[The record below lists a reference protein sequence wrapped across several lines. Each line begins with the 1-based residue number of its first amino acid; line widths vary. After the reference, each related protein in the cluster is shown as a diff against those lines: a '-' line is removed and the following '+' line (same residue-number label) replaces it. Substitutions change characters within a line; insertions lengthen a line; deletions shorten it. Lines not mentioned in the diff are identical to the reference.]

1 MPNYNKPPMNNIPFE
16 FTTGGYQA
24 PDFSEVPFQ
33 WGLRPTFQQTANL
46 QAAIN
51 VISQSSADL
60 SALISSTDFQGY
72 DNLNAYVKPTI
83 QTYSDLVA
91 AIRRLDQDDND
102 LGGDIHGWAIK
113 DLNAE
118 IGAHPPANLQAI
130 LNVIEIRDLPAEIT
144 GEWWYGQTD
153 LGAEVYKIYQRGYK
167 NLIAI
172 LHGWQ
177 EFDLASYINPV
188 YKYDLQA
195 LIQSTTTADLGGSLF
210 PIQPVDLQGLIHG
223 WAISNL
229 AAILIGGYGPYDI
242 QASLNPIPGR
252 DLSAII
258 TGWKGFQIPI
268 DLPASLSSWAIT
280 DLSAIIS
287 LIEAVDL
294 GASITAVGKLANLGA
309 IIIPK
314 TILMKRAL
322 QISLLEHK
330 DMKAVINFQ
339 CFGSAY
345 SNLGASMHTIYKSEL
360 KAFIIG
366 WFSGFA
372 DNVGDLGAYI
382 NAEDYY
388 VEDKFTVT
396 FVPGVRKYTQL
407 NINFSVNDVYKT
419 FDTLPIIYG
428 SFYGANLSATING
441 ILTSYDL
448 GATVT
453 PVLQTNYTELPENV
467 NPKSHEIVIDF
478 NDRWRENWRRF
489 VEIMFK
495 RDGAEPFHYFYVE
508 GSNTIYRVD
517 RDRHWTI
524 WADSYLNT
532 EDDMVERRDIR
543 QKYIFN
549 MSNYS
554 TVDEA
559 VRDLIDRVST
569 YRRASLGASI
579 VGEWG
584 PMANL
589 SASIEPKIKYS
600 WVKYLGASLTVQ
612 GGSLALG
619 ASITGL

>member
-1 MPNYNKPPMNNIPFE
+1 
-16 FTTGGYQA
+16 
-24 PDFSEVPFQ
+24 
-33 WGLRPTFQQTANL
+33 
-46 QAAIN
+46 
-51 VISQSSADL
+51 
-60 SALISSTDFQGY
+60 
-72 DNLNAYVKPTI
+72 
-83 QTYSDLVA
+83 
-91 AIRRLDQDDND
+91 
-102 LGGDIHGWAIK
+102 
-113 DLNAE
+113 
-118 IGAHPPANLQAI
+118 
-130 LNVIEIRDLPAEIT
+130 
-144 GEWWYGQTD
+144 
-153 LGAEVYKIYQRGYK
+153 
-167 NLIAI
+167 
-172 LHGWQ
+172 
-177 EFDLASYINPV
+177 
-188 YKYDLQA
+188 
-195 LIQSTTTADLGGSLF
+195 
-210 PIQPVDLQGLIHG
+210 
-223 WAISNL
+223 
-229 AAILIGGYGPYDI
+229 
-242 QASLNPIPGR
+242 
-252 DLSAII
+252 
-258 TGWKGFQIPI
+258 
-268 DLPASLSSWAIT
+268 
-280 DLSAIIS
+280 
-287 LIEAVDL
+287 
-294 GASITAVGKLANLGA
+294 
-309 IIIPK
+309 
-314 TILMKRAL
+314 
-322 QISLLEHK
+322 
-330 DMKAVINFQ
+330 
-339 CFGSAY
+339 
-345 SNLGASMHTIYKSEL
+345 IYKSEL